1 MFLDIDNREIRI
13 LSKDKQTFNLKF
25 LNGLFNKTFYRSKNY
40 NEESFKKVEATLFD
54 NTFIKN
60 NLYNNT
66 LSNNIEQR
74 ESINIDKL
82 QCLSDIDKLEE
93 FEREFEEIK
102 ELRQLEEFEES
113 KKLKK
118 LENELNF
125 SIKTKYYFNIKVCY
139 YPNEV
144 VYIIDLEGYE
154 LFDMLHLYNLLQSN
168 LLYHFVDI
176 YKFKNNKQY
185 LNLKYNYN
193 EIIKYL
199 DKTNFRF
206 NEFNLFIFVD
216 LNKKEFERV
225 FEFMRYSIL
234 QLHKLE
240 FNYIELNKLYLL
252 LSRYI
257 YKNDI
262 NALFEFLHEFYYFKV
277 RAYYNFDYKIKLKK
291 LVLKDERFNLNISNE
306 DEELGY
312 INICFHEK
320 PYYERY
326 SISGNIE
333 EDKEDLRERR
343 KESSYLKGYK
353 RNCHGF
359 HNILGDVRSTELMY
373 DDEFYKTHKYKNE
386 HRRTH

>member
-1 MFLDIDNREIRI
+1 MLLDIDNKEIRI

-25 LNGLFNKTFYRSKNY
+25 LNGLFNKTLYRSNNY
-40 NEESFKKVEATLFD
+40 NEESFKSVEAVLFD
-54 NTFIKN
+54 NTFIKT
-60 NLYNNT
+60 NLYDNT

-82 QCLSDIDKLEE
+82 QSLSDIDKLEE
-93 FEREFEEIK
+93 FEREFEELK
-102 ELRQLEEFEES
+102 ELKKLDELEES

-125 SIKTKYYFNIKVCY
+125 TIKTRYYFDITVKYYQ
-139 YPNEV
+139 NEV
-144 VYIIDLEGYE
+144 VYVINLERYE

-176 YKFKNNKQY
+176 YKYKDNKQY

-193 EIIKYL
+193 EVINYL

-216 LNKKEFERV
+216 INKKEIKRL

-234 QLHKLE
+234 QLHKLDY
-240 FNYIELNKLYLL
+240 NYTELNKLYIL
-252 LSRYI
+252 LSKYI
-257 YKNDI
+257 YKNDV
-262 NALFEFLHEFYYFKV
+262 NSLFKFFHEFYYFKV
-277 RAYYNFDYKIKLKK
+277 RAYYNFDYKLKLKK
-291 LVLKDERFNLNISNE
+291 LVLKDDRFVLNLENE
-306 DEELGY
+306 DKELGY
-312 INICFHEK
+312 VNICFHEK

-333 EDKEDLRERR
+333 EDKEDLKERR
-343 KESSYLKGYK
+343 KENSYLKGYK

-359 HNILGDVRSTELMY
+359 DNILGDVRYTELAY
-373 DDEFYKTHKYKNE
+373 NDEFYRSHEFKNE